1 MASIN
6 PQQTRRTDLPPSAPS
21 IAEQIR
27 GQDQGSTT
35 VLYQCAFKGMT
46 LAMAGRDAGC
56 YHDVV
61 AAGLRA
67 RHVHLY
73 ESALV

>member
-1 MASIN
+1 
-6 PQQTRRTDLPPSAPS
+6 
-21 IAEQIR
+21 
-27 GQDQGSTT
+27 
-35 VLYQCAFKGMT
+35 
-46 LAMAGRDAGC
+46 MAGMDTGR

-73 ESALV
+73 EGALA

>member
-1 MASIN
+1 
-6 PQQTRRTDLPPSAPS
+6 
-21 IAEQIR
+21 
-27 GQDQGSTT
+27 
-35 VLYQCAFKGMT
+35 VT
-46 LAMAGRDAGC
+46 LAMAGRDAGR

-73 ESALV
+73 ESALVSSESAGFDG

>member
-1 MASIN
+1 
-6 PQQTRRTDLPPSAPS
+6 
-21 IAEQIR
+21 
-27 GQDQGSTT
+27 
-35 VLYQCAFKGMT
+35 
-46 LAMAGRDAGC
+46 MAGRDAGR